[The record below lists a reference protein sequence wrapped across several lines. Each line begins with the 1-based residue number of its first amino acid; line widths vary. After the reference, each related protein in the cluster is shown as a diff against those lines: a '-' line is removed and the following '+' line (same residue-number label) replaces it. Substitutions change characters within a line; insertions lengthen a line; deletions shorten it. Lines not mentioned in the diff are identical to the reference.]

1 MVILALQKKF
11 SIDFSKANTKLC
23 LSLHYNGDNSYLSV
37 NGKETYKF
45 KADNKNVDFPTQ
57 LCLGSISNKFGPID
71 SREVVLEGNL
81 YNFSVDYNTIDNSYI
96 LNFQKYFMV
105 KKTYKMF
112 GKNKCLFKNFDQIIN
127 F

>member
-57 LCLGSISNKFGPID
+57 LCLGSISNKFGAID

-81 YNFSVDYNTIDNSYI
+81 YNFSVDYDTIDNSYI